1 MAKIICSKE
10 AAQLIKDNDTV
21 GINGFAFG
29 FGFPETLAK
38 ALGTRYQNEQ
48 HPQNLTLMFASGC
61 GDGGIGDFGLDHFA
75 QEGMVHKIIAGHVG
89 LAKKLSGMIRE
100 NKICAYNFPQGVIVH
115 LFREMAGGKKGI
127 LTHVGL
133 DTFADPRVE
142 GGKMNALAQ
151 EDLVQ
156 TVTVNGEEHLYYQ
169 APRLQAALIRGTTA
183 DEAGNLTVE
192 KEGVLLETMHLA
204 AAAKNAGGIVI
215 AQVGHIAKKGTLDP
229 RKVTVP
235 GILVDY
241 IVQAPKEDHQMHVAN
256 AYNPSFTGE
265 VKIPVSQ
272 VASMPLN
279 AKKVIAKRCAMELR
293 KGMAVNLGIGV
304 PEGVA
309 LAALEEGIADWMTM
323 TIEAGAVGGIP
334 ASGYGLGASAN
345 VEALIGQPNL
355 FDIYDGGGL
364 DIAFLGLA
372 QADAQDNINVSKFQG
387 RMVGCGGFVNIS
399 QNTKKVIFCGTFTA
413 GASRIAIGPDGIHI
427 LEDGPHR
434 KFLEQVEQITFSGS
448 YARKHRQEVLYITER
463 AVFRLAPEGLE
474 LIEIAPLADLET
486 DILDKMA
493 FRPLISKDLK
503 QMDLRLFQDQP
514 MGLAALLHSEEVA
527 QW

>member
-1 MAKIICSKE
+1 
-10 AAQLIKDNDTV
+10 
-21 GINGFAFG
+21 
-29 FGFPETLAK
+29 
-38 ALGTRYQNEQ
+38 
-48 HPQNLTLMFASGC
+48 
-61 GDGGIGDFGLDHFA
+61 
-75 QEGMVHKIIAGHVG
+75 
-89 LAKKLSGMIRE
+89 
-100 NKICAYNFPQGVIVH
+100 
-115 LFREMAGGKKGI
+115 
-127 LTHVGL
+127 
-133 DTFADPRVE
+133 
-142 GGKMNALAQ
+142 
-151 EDLVQ
+151 
-156 TVTVNGEEHLYYQ
+156 
-169 APRLQAALIRGTTA
+169 
-183 DEAGNLTVE
+183 
-192 KEGVLLETMHLA
+192 
-204 AAAKNAGGIVI
+204 
-215 AQVGHIAKKGTLDP
+215 
-229 RKVTVP
+229 
-235 GILVDY
+235 
-241 IVQAPKEDHQMHVAN
+241 
-256 AYNPSFTGE
+256 
-265 VKIPVSQ
+265 
-272 VASMPLN
+272 MPLN

-372 QADAQDNINVSKFQG
+372 QADAQGNINVSKFQG

-527 QW
+527 Q

>member
-1 MAKIICSKE
+1 MAKIISSKE
-10 AAQLIKDNDTV
+10 AAQKIKDNDVV

-38 ALGTRYQNEQ
+38 ALGTRYQTEQ
-48 HPQNLTLMFASGC
+48 HPQNLTLLFASGC

-115 LFREMAGGKKGI
+115 MFREMAGGKKGI

-142 GGKMNALAQ
+142 GGKMNALAS
-151 EDLVQ
+151 EDLVE
-156 TVTVNGEEHLYYQ
+156 VVNVGGEEHLYYQ
-169 APRLQAALIRGTTA
+169 APSLQAALIRGTTA

-215 AQVGHIAKKGTLDP
+215 AQVEHIAQKGTLDP

-241 IVQAPKEDHQMHVAN
+241 IVQAPKEDHQMHVKN
-256 AYNPSFTGE
+256 PYNPSFTGE

-272 VASMPLN
+272 VAAMPLH
-279 AKKVIAKRCAMELR
+279 AKKVIARRCAMELK
-293 KGMAVNLGIGV
+293 KGTAVNLGIGV

-364 DIAFLGLA
+364 DIAGQYQRQQISGTHGRLRRICKYFPEYKKSYFLRHFYRRSQQHYHRSRRYPYYRRRPAYQVFKTGRANYIQRQLC
-372 QADAQDNINVSKFQG
+372 SKTPAGSALCNRTRRFQ
-387 RMVGCGGFVNIS
+387 
-399 QNTKKVIFCGTFTA
+399 T
-413 GASRIAIGPDGIHI
+413 GA
-427 LEDGPHR
+427 
-434 KFLEQVEQITFSGS
+434 
-448 YARKHRQEVLYITER
+448 
-463 AVFRLAPEGLE
+463 
-474 LIEIAPLADLET
+474 
-486 DILDKMA
+486 
-493 FRPLISKDLK
+493 
-503 QMDLRLFQDQP
+503 
-514 MGLAALLHSEEVA
+514 
-527 QW
+527 